1 MSEENNDSKVE
12 GSPEAAAPAA
22 TEASQE
28 ELEKIKKDYL
38 YLRADFDNFKKAAIR
53 ERSELVKYGAE
64 RVVVDLLDL
73 LDNFDRAL
81 ALELTPENMGSF
93 KEGLTLTRSA
103 FQKMLSKF
111 GVTAVE
117 SQGLPFDPNMHEALS
132 SEETDKMPPGH
143 ITQEFKKAYKLHD
156 KLIRPAQVVV
166 AKEVSKKE

>member
-1 MSEENNDSKVE
+1 MSEDNNEPKFEETSDGTGAQVN
-12 GSPEAAAPAA
+12 EAPN
-22 TEASQE
+22 E

-93 KEGLTLTRSA
+93 KEGLALTRGA

-117 SQGLPFDPNMHEALS
+117 SLGQPFDPNMHEALS
-132 SEETDKMPPGH
+132 SEETDNLAPGH

-166 AKEVSKKE
+166 AKEISKKE